1 MTIAEQ
7 LKAGEHIFSNIDE
20 LVKAAKF
27 ADAYEVIRNVNP
39 PDEWVEEFTSLLD
52 EGKKYKT
59 IKIEVMEAVAT
70 RLFPNWAVS
79 DISNPVINQSKDR
92 LSVTLVGTI
101 EYSFPGEVIL
111 RRLKG
116 IATETAHNIAL
127 MPLITPK
134 ALAMAKKQ
142 AFKQLGNLFGLS
154 LSRDL
159 EGEAVNYAKIP
170 DNALVLEAVQAINE
184 TKSLEELAKIQNLC
198 AQEVQ
203 NDAKFT
209 DAILQQKKI
218 LTLINKKD
226 AGK

>member
-1 MTIAEQ
+1 MTISEQ
-7 LKAGEHIFSNIDE
+7 LKAGEYIFSNIDE
-20 LVKAAKF
+20 LVKASKF
-27 ADAYEVIRNVNP
+27 TDAYEVIRNVNP

-101 EYSFPGEVIL
+101 EYSFPGESVL

-116 IATETAHNIAL
+116 IATETAHNIGL

-159 EGEAVNYAKIP
+159 EGETVNYAKVP
-170 DNALVLEAVQAINE
+170 DNTLVLEAIAEINKC
-184 TKSLEELAKIQNLC
+184 KSLEELSKIHDLC
-198 AQEVQ
+198 AKEVQ
-203 NDAKFT
+203 SDSKFT
-209 DAILQQKKI
+209 DALLQQKKI
-218 LTLINKKD
+218 LTLIDKKD
-226 AGK
+226 GK